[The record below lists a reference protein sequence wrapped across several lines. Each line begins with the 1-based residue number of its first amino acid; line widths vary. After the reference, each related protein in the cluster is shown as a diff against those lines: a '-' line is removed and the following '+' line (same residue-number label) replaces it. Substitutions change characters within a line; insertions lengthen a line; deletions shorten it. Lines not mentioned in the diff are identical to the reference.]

1 VRRRRE
7 VDATRRHD
15 VNSGTHSKTER
26 DGEDLLQ
33 AAGLPR
39 YAHTALTAFARQCL
53 QAVGFDE
60 QDAAILSDGLE
71 DGQLRSPVHSNQG
84 YTRVAVYV
92 KRVQAGGLAPRP
104 RLRTIQ
110 DAPAMAL
117 IDGDRGAGQVVGY
130 RAMALAI
137 DKGKAGGIGAVG
149 VRNSNHF
156 GASGYYA
163 LMAAQQDCVGFAFT
177 NASPEMAP
185 WGGKTALCATNPWS
199 IAVPAGRNLPVVLD
213 VSCATASRGQI
224 PWRTARGEPIP
235 EGWYLDRNGDAT
247 TDPTEA
253 FNGLV
258 LPFGGYKGYGIAVMA
273 EMITGVLTGAAFG
286 ADVGSPRQ
294 FDRPADVSH
303 LFMVLDPARW
313 QPIDQFKRR
322 VDDYVQA
329 LRDDAKPGGRVYVPG
344 EIEWLRR
351 EEQLRHGCAL
361 RHEVEAAL
369 SALGKELDVEFPAA
383 IAR

>member
-1 VRRRRE
+1 LSTS
-7 VDATRRHD
+7 A
-15 VNSGTHSKTER
+15 HS
-26 DGEDLLQ
+26 EDLLQ
-33 AAGLPR
+33 AAGLKR
-39 YAHTALTAFARQCL
+39 YDHAALTTFARQCL
-53 QAVGFDE
+53 QAVGFDAE
-60 QDAAILSDGLE
+60 DAAILSDGLE

-92 KRVQAGGLAPRP
+92 KRVQAGGLEARP
-104 RLRTIQ
+104 RIQALQ
-110 DAPAMAL
+110 DAPALAL
-117 IDGDRGAGQVVGY
+117 LDGNRGAGQVVGY

-137 DKGKAGGIGAVG
+137 DKAKAGGIGAVG

-163 LMAAQQDCVGFAFT
+163 LMAAQQDCVGFAYT

-199 IAVPAGRNLPVVLD
+199 IAVPAGTNLPVVLD
-213 VSCATASRGQI
+213 VSCATASRGQV
-224 PWRTARGEPIP
+224 PWRVARGEPIP
-235 EGWYLDRNGDAT
+235 EGWYLDRNGEAT
-247 TDPTEA
+247 TDPDEA
-253 FNGLV
+253 FRGLV
-258 LPFGGYKGYGIAVMA
+258 LPFGGYKGYGIAVMV

-313 QPIDQFKRR
+313 QPIEQFKRR
-322 VDDYVQA
+322 VDQYVQT
-329 LRDDAKPGGRVYVPG
+329 LRDDAKPGHRVYVPG

-351 EEQLRHGCAL
+351 DEQLRHGCAL
-361 RHEVEAAL
+361 RAEVEETL
-369 SALGKELDVEFPAA
+369 SALGTQLGVRFPAPVS
-383 IAR
+383 R